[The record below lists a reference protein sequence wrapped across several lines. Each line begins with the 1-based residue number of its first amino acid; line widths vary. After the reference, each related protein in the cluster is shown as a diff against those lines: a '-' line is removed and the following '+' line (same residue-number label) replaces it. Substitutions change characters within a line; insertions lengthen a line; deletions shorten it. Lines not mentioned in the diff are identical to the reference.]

1 MSYAGARFQMTQLS
15 DGHAPGFIHSLL
27 VLGRPDLSWANNSIM
42 VAEVIANYEVNRF
55 KTMCTH
61 PRS

>member
-1 MSYAGARFQMTQLS
+1 MTQLS

-61 PRS
+61 PCS